1 MSLTTSFEAGGIRK
15 LPAYLFPVVDEM
27 QLLRN
32 INQWDQGI
40 ETLLYVSRLGSPSMR
55 PARLAFSGDAGV
67 AGAASPDA
75 HPATRRARAR
85 ALRSS
90 TCRHAARGVSGM
102 QTVPSLVRPI
112 AFTRKLLDLHS
123 EQRQGLHH
131 RLTPLP
137 PSHTHTHPPTPR
149 LTCLGACIR
158 VAMCEA

>member
-75 HPATRRARAR
+75 HPAARRARAR